1 MEIISIAG
9 YTELEKLNI
18 AKRYLIGKQREAN
31 GVKKENVQL
40 SDNAILAIIRHYTKE
55 AGVRNNL
62 QTMNIPYL
70 VKSQNED
77 LHDAVVFDG
86 DKKFKADLNAYGQVV
101 VPVDKGHGIWGVSRS
116 CLEEAISFCQAREI
130 VEASFK
136 LSTPDG
142 KRVPIQY

>member
-1 MEIISIAG
+1 MSDESTTTFRVHKSDALTLLQLAG
-9 YTELEKLNI
+9 
-18 AKRYLIGKQREAN
+18 REPDEQDDEA
-31 GVKKENVQL
+31 E
-40 SDNAILAIIRHYTKE
+40 SWTWEDMASEE